1 MNNCS
6 LLHLQVQQLEKTIDE
21 LLAGGGRMQMA
32 YAWFPEPDASPEL
45 RYIATVPGQRRFK
58 SWQVNPGNA
67 AVPSLAGRSPLLG
80 WYEREVMEMSGLE
93 FSGHPQPE
101 RLVTANM
108 PLLEQPP
115 LRPWSGAAR
124 PQHRTLETPSL
135 PEVSG
140 KHVQRLPFGPIRADV
155 LESAQFVFYYIG
167 EGILHYQP
175 NLFLKHRGMEKQF
188 ESQDVMGGVIT
199 AERVSG
205 VGSVAHALAFAQ
217 AVEDAAGCEV
227 PSRARWIR
235 VVAAEL
241 ERVYNHLHY
250 LGHLCHTT
258 TLKVGE
264 AEGKL
269 LEERAKQMNARACGS
284 RFLRS
289 VICPGGVRRKLD
301 MLAIAEGLD
310 ALHGELDRYISLIE
324 RTTSHI
330 DRLISTAPLSQQLAF
345 DQGASGPIER
355 ASGIDRDLRR
365 DHPYAAYD
373 ELTPIVAT
381 HADGDACARMK
392 VRIAELRA
400 SVDLLGRAVQH
411 GVDSGTLCATCV
423 PEPHAQGIGW
433 SESPRGTVLYAVHFN
448 GAGRIARVKIK
459 SSSFSNWN
467 AFQFTANDSNMMD
480 YAINEASF
488 GLTIA
493 GCAR

>member
-1 MNNCS
+1 MSNCI
-6 LLHLQVQQLEKTIDE
+6 LQTIAAPRLGRTIDE

-32 YAWFPEPDASPEL
+32 YAWFPQPHGTPEL
-45 RYIATVPGQRRFK
+45 RYIATVPGQREFQA
-58 SWQVNPGNA
+58 WQVSPGDA
-67 AVPSLAGRSPLLG
+67 AVPSLAGKSPLLG
-80 WYEREVMEMSGLE
+80 WYEREMMELSGLQ

-101 RLVTANM
+101 RLVTAGA
-108 PLLEQPP
+108 PSDRLP
-115 LRPWSGAAR
+115 LRPAGESDLHA
-124 PQHRTLETPSL
+124 HRTLKAPSL
-135 PEVSG
+135 PQVSG
-140 KHVQRLPFGPIRADV
+140 KHVQLLPFGPIRADV
-155 LESAQFVFYYIG
+155 LESAQFIFYYIG

-188 ESQDVMGGVIT
+188 ESQDAMGGIIV

-217 AVEDAAGCEV
+217 AVEDAAGCDV
-227 PSRARWIR
+227 PPRARWIR
-235 VVAAEL
+235 VIAAEL
-241 ERVYNHLHY
+241 ERIYNHLHY

-269 LEERAKQMNARACGS
+269 LEERAKQMNARASGS

-289 VICPGGVRRKLD
+289 VICPGGVRRELD
-301 MLAIAEGLD
+301 MLAVAEGLD
-310 ALHGELDRYISLIE
+310 ALRGEFDRYISLIE
-324 RTTSHI
+324 RTTSHV

-373 ELTPIVAT
+373 ELKPAVAT
-381 HADGDACARMK
+381 HADGDAFARMK

-400 SVDLLGRAVQH
+400 SVDLLDRAMQH
-411 GVDSGTLCATCV
+411 GVDRGALVVRC
-423 PEPHAQGIGW
+423 EPPPHCEGVGW
-433 SESPRGTVLYAVHFN
+433 AESPRGTVLYAVHFDA
-448 GAGRIARVKIK
+448 AGRIARAKIK
-459 SSSFSNWN
+459 SASYSNWN